1 MTPEEFYLKTYG
13 RAYDID
19 KSYGYQ
25 CWDGMAKFCQDLKI
39 PLSIIHCGITGYV
52 QDIWELRKK
61 SGILTFFNEVAP
73 EDIQTG
79 DWIIWPRNYSMTPK
93 SHVAMAYKGY
103 AYGQSQNGI
112 KSFNLCKLDFR
123 KALGAFRWK
132 GYGKMKIEPGKL
144 ITTYLNGNKIMIKGQ
159 AEGLKVGLISA
170 KNSAGEVTGK
180 DVQLIANID
189 DGDHIYYDK
198 LNANYFVM
206 KTGEALGVRAGLNEW
221 SVPRQNAFIYYLINN
236 NVNTSEAGMD
246 TEFWYSEKDR
256 PGVQA
261 CSPALITYLHG
272 KKVNMESPAT
282 KGSKTVANTQ
292 SMLIKTNER
301 WAFAISFGK
310 LTPAQLTDWAVSN
323 IEGLEDLCFMDSG
336 GSSCMQ
342 NGNAVTY
349 TTSEKRKI
357 SNALAFCKA
366 KAAEPTPSPEPAE
379 ETVSKAEYD
388 KIQAELNAVKEELRG
403 VEAEYEKA
411 RDELEKANKKLEGVK
426 KIVEE

>member
-1 MTPEEFYLKTYG
+1 MTPEEFYLNTYG

-39 PLSIIHCGITGYV
+39 PLSTIHCGITGYV
-52 QDIWELRKK
+52 QDKWELRKK

-79 DWIIWPRNYSMTPK
+79 DWIIWPRSYSMTPK

-112 KSFNLCKLDFR
+112 KSFNLCKLDFQ

-132 GYGKMKIEPGKL
+132 GYGKMKIEAGKL

-170 KNSAGEVTGK
+170 KNSAGEVTGS

-189 DGDHIYYDK
+189 DSERIYYDK

-221 SVPRQNAFIYYLINN
+221 SIPRQNAFIYYLINN

-246 TEFWYSEKDR
+246 TEFWYSKKDR

-282 KGSKTVANTQ
+282 KGSKTAANTQ
-292 SMLIKTNER
+292 SMLIKTKER

-357 SNALAFCKA
+357 SNALAFYKA

-388 KIQAELNAVKEELRG
+388 KLMEETLAYRKEITS
-403 VEAEYEKA
+403 
-411 RDELEKANKKLEGVK
+411 LEKDIKVLENKLTNIK